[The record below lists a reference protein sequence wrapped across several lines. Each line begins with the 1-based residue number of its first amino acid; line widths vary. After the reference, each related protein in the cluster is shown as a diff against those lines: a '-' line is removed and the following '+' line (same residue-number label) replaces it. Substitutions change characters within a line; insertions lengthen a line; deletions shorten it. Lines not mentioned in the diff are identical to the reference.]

1 MDQFVKDYGLVAATL
16 LLFFTTLLSTIVTIR
31 MAKVQSRE
39 IKFRTKAQL
48 GFGKTT
54 VTAHDW
60 QSLKVE
66 QEVINIGFSFVTVES
81 AVLTWWPYIT
91 IENQRSVAC
100 TQMLPFHLAPGEE
113 AKLNFEVTQ
122 DAFSSIP
129 AGPFSSIDQLISAC
143 TTYKY
148 KGLDESV
155 SESGQN
161 LPLPV

>member
-1 MDQFVKDYGLVAATL
+1 MKDYGLVAATL
-16 LLFFTTLLSTIVTIR
+16 LLFLTTLLSTVVTVL

-39 IKFRTKAQL
+39 IKFRTKPQI
-48 GFGKTT
+48 GFGTT
-54 VTAHDW
+54 SVTAQGW

-66 QEVINIGFSFVTVES
+66 QEVINIGFSYVTVES
-81 AVLTWWPYIT
+81 AILTWWPYIT

-100 TQMLPFHLAPGEE
+100 TQRLPFHLAPGEH

-122 DAFSSIP
+122 DAFMSIP
-129 AGPFSSIDQLISAC
+129 TGPFSSIDQLISGC

-155 SESGQN
+155 SESGYN
-161 LPLPV
+161 LSLPV